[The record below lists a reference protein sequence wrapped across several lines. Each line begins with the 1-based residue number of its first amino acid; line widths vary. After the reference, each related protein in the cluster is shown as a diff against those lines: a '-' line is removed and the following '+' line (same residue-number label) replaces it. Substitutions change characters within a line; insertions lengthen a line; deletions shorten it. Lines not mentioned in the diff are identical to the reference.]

1 MLLQCHLCGMLI
13 ARLVFIEDG
22 GITTVEMASVAF
34 VLDMT
39 VYESVDVK

>member
-1 MLLQCHLCGMLI
+1 MKASKQDFT
-13 ARLVFIEDG
+13 RLVFIEDG